1 MRMVEVAVS
10 TLCRMSHMLLLQCT
24 LSEHAFAAQEMLSML
39 ASLSLHKPPQ
49 LVNEGATSPDPY
61 KLAHSV
67 ERLHTGPFS
76 NGATSGAKPSTQT
89 SKDKPVHEPT

>member
-1 MRMVEVAVS
+1 MMCLVVVALS

-49 LVNEGATSPDPY
+49 LVIAFTSPDPY
-61 KLAHSV
+61 KLAHIV
-67 ERLHTGPFS
+67 ERHHTGPFP
-76 NGATSGAKPSTQT
+76 SGTIWS
-89 SKDKPVHEPT
+89 